1 MAMLIFAIV
10 LFLFLL
16 VFFAMAKRGAK
27 QNAQKEQ
34 ELHKLLGD
42 LGFEAKEEFSSDIQ
56 DVLELLESHH
66 PSNSIEISSL
76 YQHRTHSQ
84 WQLGFKVN
92 YDADDEPILIIRG
105 TKRYPISLIV
115 SIPSMEGVAGKMI
128 EFIIKKIQVPH
139 LKKVEIT
146 DPKLLPYY
154 KIFSDNP
161 NDLSNQ
167 LTNATLEELKEH
179 GHFAIHLEGYLMVI
193 SLFQLPSTHS
203 TLEQD
208 IQRFIDIAKAIQRA

>member
-1 MAMLIFAIV
+1 MPIYAIAPLIV
-10 LFLFLL
+10 FLL
-16 VFFAMAKRGAK
+16 VLFAIAKWGAK

-34 ELHKLLGD
+34 ERQKLLGD
-42 LGFEAKEEFSSDIQ
+42 LGFEAKKEFSSDIQ

-76 YQHRTHSQ
+76 YQHRTHPQ

-92 YDADDEPILIIRG
+92 YESEDEPIFIIRG

-179 GHFAIHLEGYLMVI
+179 GHFAIHLEGYLMVV
-193 SLFQLPSTHS
+193 SLFHLHDTNA
-203 TLEQD
+203 TLEQN
-208 IQRFIDIAKAIQRA
+208 IQRFIDIAKTIQKA

>member
-1 MAMLIFAIV
+1 MLIYTIALLI
-10 LFLFLL
+10 LFLL
-16 VFFAMAKRGAK
+16 LFFAMAKRGAK

-34 ELHKLLGD
+34 ERQKLFGD

-76 YQHRTHSQ
+76 YQHRTHPQ

-92 YDADDEPILIIRG
+92 YDTEDEPIFILRG
-105 TKRYPISLIV
+105 DKRYPISLIV

-161 NDLSNQ
+161 SDLRDK
-167 LTNATLEELKEH
+167 LTNATLEELREY
-179 GHFAIHLEGYLMVI
+179 GHFTIHLEGYLMVI
-193 SLFQLPSTHS
+193 SLFHLPDTNA
-203 TLEQD
+203 TLEQN
-208 IQRFIDIAKAIQRA
+208 IQRFMNIAKAIQKA